1 MTRSVSEMRVIPAL
15 RRATDVGIRFDPR
28 TISLI
33 PHVRTKSPGGAYNW
47 IPQTSRLPQTFN
59 VAPVAATLSG
69 ISGTGG
75 GAVTTE
81 GAVAHSWDFT
91 ITGRYDCE
99 MEIGDTW
106 EDGETEYRIL
116 AIQPTN
122 DYERVGVVKAIG
134 KDPNYGV

>member
-15 RRATDVGIRFDPR
+15 RKATEVTIRFDPR

-33 PHVRTKSPGGAYNW
+33 PHKRVKTAGGVVNW
-47 IPQTSRLPQTFN
+47 EAQPPRPPQTFS
-59 VAPVAATLSG
+59 VAPVVATLSG
-69 ISGTGG
+69 ISGTAG
-75 GAVTTE
+75 GAVATE
-81 GAVAHSWDFT
+81 GAQAHSWDYT

-106 EDGETEYRIL
+106 KDGDTEYRIL
-116 AIQPTN
+116 AIQPTS